1 MPHFS
6 QKKHKMH
13 DTTDFE
19 RLYRDNYS
27 RLYYYAL
34 QMVKDDELCRDI
46 INDSFVLVW
55 NKRDD
60 IPTPKLLPYFYRMVH
75 NRCIDHIRKEQAKER
90 YASFYKVF
98 YGVDLGEADYDKDED
113 ERFQKFVTLVLDG
126 MSRNMRTVVQRS
138 FYDNKRYADIAEEL
152 GVTVSAV
159 KKQMAKALGIFRSK
173 WKDDG

>member
-1 MPHFS
+1 MPRFS
-6 QKKHKMH
+6 RKKHKMH

-113 ERFQKFVTLVLDG
+113 ERFQKFVAQVLDG
-126 MSRNMRTVVQRS
+126 MSRNMRTVVQRR

>member
-1 MPHFS
+1 MSHFS
-6 QKKHKMH
+6 RKKHKMH

-60 IPTPKLLPYFYRMVH
+60 IPPQKLLPYFYRMVH

-113 ERFQKFVTLVLDG
+113 ERFQRFVAQVLDG
-126 MSRNMRTVVQRS
+126 MSVNMRTIVQRS